1 MCVLVVQIHFFKRR
15 TRSTCERSDVKA
27 GKHHKTIFFLLNKV
41 CACVYNKRDIFKKV
55 KFYKHVYSNT
65 IN

>member
-1 MCVLVVQIHFFKRR
+1 MCTFHLGTGFVLDI
-15 TRSTCERSDVKA
+15 A
-27 GKHHKTIFFLLNKV
+27 GQRGRNKENTQTIIFLLNKV